1 VFQTRDVLG
10 CSRRIVYLPVH
21 AVQAFQHDP
30 ARRQSRVEVHGFE
43 EGFDRARRIPQ
54 GHVALTALLVEEAEP
69 RMPLLEALQGCE
81 RLGYPVQASL
91 IGGDKVQNIAVLGRQ
106 NRQRFGRGE
115 RFDVA
120 GSLA

>member
-1 VFQTRDVLG
+1 MFQSGDVLG
-10 CSRRIVYLPVH
+10 CGRRIVYLPVH

-30 ARRQSRVEVHGFE
+30 ARRQRRVEVHGSQQ
-43 EGFDRARRIPQ
+43 GFDRVRRIPQ
-54 GHVALTALLVEEAEP
+54 GHVALSALLVEEAEP
-69 RMPLLEALQGCE
+69 RMPLLEALQGCQ

-91 IGGDKVQNIAVLGRQ
+91 VGGNKVQNITVPGHG

-120 GSLA
+120 ASLA